1 MFINKTKIE
10 EIARL
15 ARIKL
20 SEEEKQK
27 YEKQFSSILD
37 YFEQLK
43 EVDTENIKAFINP
56 SNAESVMRE
65 DIIEECDEKA
75 AEAILEEV
83 PEKKGKH
90 VKVKKV
96 L

>member
-1 MFINKTKIE
+1 MNITKNQIE

-20 SEEEKQK
+20 SDEEKEN
-27 YEKQFSSILD
+27 YIKQFSDILE

-43 EVDTENIKAFINP
+43 EVDTENEEPLINP
-56 SNAESVMRE
+56 NLSASVMR
-65 DIIEECDEKA
+65 DDVADACQKSTIDK
-75 AEAILEEV
+75 ILEQV
-83 PEKKGKH
+83 PERKDNY

>member
-1 MFINKTKIE
+1 MSIDKIKIE
-10 EIARL
+10 EIAKL

-20 SEEEKQK
+20 NEEEKEK
-27 YEKQFSSILD
+27 YALQFFSILD

-43 EVDTENIKAFINP
+43 EVDTKNIEALVNA
-56 SNAESVMRE
+56 NDAESVMRE
-65 DIIEECDEKA
+65 DIIEGCDVDVID
-75 AEAILEEV
+75 AILNEV
-83 PEKKGKH
+83 PEKKGKY

>member
-1 MFINKTKIE
+1 MSINKTKIE
-10 EIARL
+10 EIAKL

-43 EVDTENIKAFINP
+43 EVDTENVGAFIN
-56 SNAESVMRE
+56 SNTGESIMRE
-65 DIIEECDEKA
+65 DIIEGCEEKA
-75 AEAILEEV
+75 SNDILEEV
-83 PEKKGKH
+83 PERKGRY